1 MLRVLVTGG
10 AGFIGRHTVLELL
23 EQGFSVSVLDL
34 QERPMWM
41 PPEVDYKSGSIL
53 DLKVCQEV
61 CENIDQIVHLA
72 AQSRSAPSID
82 EWEENL
88 QVNILGTSN
97 MLRSAKTK
105 GVKRF
110 VFASSSTVY
119 GDGPVPQRPSQMT
132 EYLNF
137 YAWSKYSAE
146 QLCLQFDRHF
156 DLPCVALRYFSVYG
170 PGQPQTGEYSLVM
183 GIFSNAQARGTAV
196 QIFGDGLQRRD
207 FVHVSDVAKA
217 NVAALKASCR
227 GAVLNVGS
235 GTNCSVLDLAQL
247 FDLSFEFA
255 PERNGD
261 SRETLADVEDT
272 LVHLDWAPSIDIEA
286 GVSELIGLGRDAS

>member
-1 MLRVLVTGG
+1 MPKVLVTGG
-10 AGFIGRHTVLELL
+10 AGFIGKHTVLELL
-23 EQGFSVSVLDL
+23 DQGFCVSVLDL
-34 QERPMWM
+34 QERPLWL
-41 PPEVDYKSGSIL
+41 PSQVTYKSGNIL
-53 DLKVCQEV
+53 DLEVCEEV
-61 CENIDQIVHLA
+61 CENVDQVVHLA
-72 AQSRSAPSID
+72 AQSRSAPSIG

-97 MLRSAKTK
+97 MLRSAKAK
-105 GVKRF
+105 GVQRF

-119 GDGPVPQRPSQMT
+119 GDGPVPQGPSQMT

-170 PGQPQTGEYSLVM
+170 PDQPQTGEYSLVM
-183 GIFSNAQARGTAV
+183 GIFSNAHALRAPV
-196 QIFGDGLQRRD
+196 QIFGDGLQKRD

-217 NVAALKASCR
+217 NVAALNASCR

-235 GTNCSVLDLAQL
+235 GTNSSVLDLAQL

-255 PERNGD
+255 PERPGD
-261 SRETLADVEDT
+261 ARETLADISDT
-272 LVHLDWAPSIDIEA
+272 LNHLDWEPKISVPS
-286 GVSELIGLGRDAS
+286 GVADLKSQHC